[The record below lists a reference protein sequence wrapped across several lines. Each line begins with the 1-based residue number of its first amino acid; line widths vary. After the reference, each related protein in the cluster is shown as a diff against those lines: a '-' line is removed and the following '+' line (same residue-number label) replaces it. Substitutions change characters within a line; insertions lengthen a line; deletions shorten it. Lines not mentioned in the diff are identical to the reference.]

1 MSDTP
6 NSKKLNEDQM
16 DQLLSSFYKQEV
28 PPELGNLPS
37 TWPELQ
43 ALAGNST
50 GPVATVIATPVSRQ
64 KETSSAGRAI
74 AVIASLAA
82 CMLLVTLTNTG
93 DNPGTQV
100 NNTMPVSGN
109 SQMESGIVDPDV
121 ETTMEEVEGFQFET
135 DETESDSVAEPK
147 TETEN

>member
-37 TWPELQ
+37 TWPELR
-43 ALAGNST
+43 ALAASSKS
-50 GPVATVIATPVSRQ
+50 PVATVIATPVSRQ
-64 KETSSAGRAI
+64 KETSSSGRAI

-82 CMLLVTLTNTG
+82 CMLLVTLTNMG
-93 DNPGTQV
+93 DNAATTG
-100 NNTMPVSGN
+100 NNTMPVSEN
-109 SQMESGIVDPDV
+109 TQTESGIVDPDV